1 MKTFYP
7 VPPDHARSFDTE
19 TLRSS
24 FLIEDLFA
32 PGEARAVYAL
42 EDRMILFGA
51 IPTSEPLSLEI
62 AGDITATEALLD
74 RREIG
79 IINLGET
86 GTVVS
91 GEDRFTLGSR
101 DCLYLGRGSATPSLA
116 SERQEAPARFYAV
129 SVPAHEG
136 LSAAVVR
143 KDDVEPVSIGSV
155 DNANHRKLYKC
166 IHPDGVQSCQL
177 VMGFTQ
183 VQPGS
188 VWNTMPPHTHL
199 RRTEAYLYFDVPEN
213 QLVMHFMG
221 EGGHTKH
228 LVVRNEQAVLSPSWS
243 LHAGAGTSPYAFV
256 WAMAGENQDFG
267 DMDHIAMS
275 DLF

>member
-7 VPPDHARSFDTE
+7 VLPEHVRSFNTE
-19 TLRSS
+19 NLRSS
-24 FLIEDLFA
+24 FLIENLFV
-32 PGEARAVYAL
+32 PGEVAAAYAL

-51 IPTSEPLSLEI
+51 VPTGESLSLEI
-62 AGDITATEALLD
+62 AGDVTGTEALLD

-79 IINLGET
+79 IINLGGP
-86 GTVVS
+86 GTVAS
-91 GEDRFTLGSR
+91 GGDRFTLGNR
-101 DCLYLGRGSATPSLA
+101 DCLYLGQGSATPSLS
-116 SERQEAPARFYAV
+116 SEGPEAPARFYAV
-129 SVPAHEG
+129 SVPAHKT

-143 KDDVEPVSIGSV
+143 GDDLEPVSIGSP

-166 IHPDGVQSCQL
+166 IHPDGANSCQL

-199 RRTEAYLYFDVPEN
+199 RRTEAYLYFDVPED

-228 LVVRNEQAVLSPSWS
+228 LVVRNDQAILSPSWS
-243 LHAGAGTSPYAFV
+243 LHAGAGTAPYAFV

-267 DMDHIAMS
+267 DMDHIPMS
-275 DLF
+275 KLY

>member
-7 VPPDHARSFDTE
+7 VLPDHVQTFDTE
-19 TLRSS
+19 SLRSS
-24 FLIEDLFA
+24 FLIENLFA
-32 PGEARAVYAL
+32 PGKARAVYAL

-51 IPTSEPLSLEI
+51 VPTAELLSLEI
-62 AGDITATEALLD
+62 AGDVTGTEALLD

-79 IINLGET
+79 IINLGAT

-91 GEDRFTLGSR
+91 GEDRFTLDSR
-101 DCLYLGRGSATPSLA
+101 DVLYLGRGSATPSLA
-116 SERQEAPARFYAV
+116 SERPEAPARFYAV
-129 SVPAHEG
+129 SVPAHNT
-136 LSAAVVR
+136 LSGAVVR
-143 KDDVEPVSIGSV
+143 RDEVEPVSIGSA

-166 IHPDGVQSCQL
+166 IHPDGINSCQL
-177 VMGFTQ
+177 VMGYTQ

-199 RRTEAYLYFDVPEN
+199 RRTEAYLYFDLPED
-213 QLVMHFMG
+213 QVVMHFMG
-221 EGGHTKH
+221 EGDHTQH
-228 LVVRNEQAVLSPSWS
+228 LVVRNDQGILSPSWS
-243 LHAGAGTSPYAFV
+243 LHAGAGTAPYAFV